1 MLFPKNKLKKR
12 EKRNFLVE
20 ALKELNKLEPG
31 HLQRQ
36 AYRLNILSGKYEY
49 NLEYELKLSS
59 NPRILHKLM
68 SWGYL
73 QLKKVRSPLNKEVP
87 LIIS

>member
-59 NPRILHKLM
+59 NPRIFTQTDVLGKFAT
-68 SWGYL
+68 
-73 QLKKVRSPLNKEVP
+73 KKVRSPLNKEVP